1 MASTIPVDAWH
12 YTAVVVRDFRQVIP
26 NFSRFFG
33 ITRWEVTRVDGKYL
47 ENATFDGKPVT
58 HRYISADGHNG
69 DLGIQL
75 IQPVDGPSSYQAM
88 LDSVGEG
95 MHHVNATVC
104 APAAFESLRPELAK
118 MGVGIRQSGTLFGA
132 VDSYLLDTRALLS
145 NIVVEVRCP
154 RTPDWRAKIVPDEI
168 LEVKPEWAGPKFM
181 PTAKML
187 HIGTVCKDRNVTKE
201 NLRRLF
207 GMERWIEFNIESE
220 KTIVD
225 TTYYGKP
232 CWHSYDNH
240 VGRVG
245 ELCFE
250 LITPRSDQ
258 NVYDEFLK
266 DRGEGMHHTFPT
278 ICTKAEFEQAL
289 PELEKNGMPV
299 IQGGTIP
306 GLMEYYYVDTR
317 RYLPGI
323 TTEVVIPLADDWLQK
338 FFPNPADAWILTGQ
352 E

>member
-1 MASTIPVDAWH
+1 MATIPVDAWH

-33 ITRWEVTRVDGKYL
+33 ITRWEVTRVDGKHL
-47 ENATFDGKPVT
+47 QNATFEGKPAT
-58 HRYISADGHNG
+58 HRFISAYGHNG
-69 DLGIQL
+69 DLGILL

-95 MHHVNATVC
+95 MHHVC
-104 APAAFESLRPELAK
+104 ASTMDPAAFEALRPELGK
-118 MGVGIRQSGTLFGA
+118 MGVGVRQSGTYFDGA
-132 VDSYLLDTRALLS
+132 FDSYLLDTRALLS
-145 NIVVEVRCP
+145 NIIVEVQCP
-154 RTPDWRAKIVPDEI
+154 RSADWRERIRPDEI

-187 HIGTVCKDRNVTKE
+187 HIGTVCRDRNITKE

-207 GMERWIEFNIESE
+207 GMERWIEFNIETG
-220 KTIVD
+220 KTMVD

-232 CWHSYDNH
+232 CSHTYDNH

-245 ELCFE
+245 DLCFE
-250 LITPRSDQ
+250 LITPKSDH

-266 DRGEGMHHTFPT
+266 ERGEGMHHTFPT
-278 ICTKAEFEQAL
+278 ICSKKEFDAAL
-289 PELEKNGMPV
+289 PELEKHGMPV
-299 IQGGTIP
+299 IQGGAIP

-323 TTEVVIPLADDWLQK
+323 TTEVVIPLADDWLDK
-338 FFPNPADAWILTGQ
+338 FFPNRADAWILTG